1 MRDVIQLY
9 VTDFTISRSF
19 RNFYNGFKDRKYL
32 ILHTLISA
40 QMVDFQKPVPQYLNE
55 KQNIIRLI
63 LFTALFALVFIN
75 AYSPFGAD
83 RWYNLT
89 RLEFFTYSSLTILIG
104 VLVVVISRIIMYHE
118 CKRHSINL
126 WQYLAWIFAEIF
138 SMALTYSI
146 FEKLILKDAR
156 NLTDLVKN
164 SLRNTSLVLLLP
176 YSILW
181 LYFSW
186 KDKKEQIER
195 MEDYPHNSD
204 KTRNMIPF
212 YDDKGILKF
221 SVKKE
226 NLLYLESAENYVN
239 ICYLNK
245 GKVSKYLLR
254 DTLKKIEENFS
265 GSEIVRCHRSY
276 MVNFEKVKVIR
287 KDRDGLKLEFDN
299 PSVTD
304 IPVSK
309 TYVDTV
315 MQTFSKYYQTTDLS

>member
-1 MRDVIQLY
+1 
-9 VTDFTISRSF
+9 
-19 RNFYNGFKDRKYL
+19 
-32 ILHTLISA
+32 
-40 QMVDFQKPVPQYLNE
+40 MVDFQKPVHPYLYE

-104 VLVVVISRIIMYHE
+104 VLVVVISRIMMYYV
-118 CKRHSINL
+118 CKRHTINI
-126 WQYLAWIFAEIF
+126 WQYLLWIFAEIL
-138 SMALTYSI
+138 SMALTYAL
-146 FEKLILKDAR
+146 FEKLFLKDSR
-156 NLTDLVKN
+156 LFTDLLKN
-164 SLRNTSLVLLLP
+164 SSRNTALVLLLP

-186 KDKKEQIER
+186 QDKKEQIER
-195 MEDYPHNSD
+195 LADLPPFSENS
-204 KTRNMIPF
+204 RNMIPF

-221 SVKKE
+221 SIKKE

-245 GKVSKYLLR
+245 GKVSKYLHR

-265 GSEIVRCHRSY
+265 GTEIIRCHRSY

-299 PSVTD
+299 PTVTD

-309 TYVDTV
+309 TYVNTV
-315 MQTFSKYYQTTDLS
+315 MQTFSKYCQTVDLS

>member
-1 MRDVIQLY
+1 MI
-9 VTDFTISRSF
+9 
-19 RNFYNGFKDRKYL
+19 
-32 ILHTLISA
+32 
-40 QMVDFQKPVPQYLNE
+40 DFQKPIPPYLNK
-55 KQNIIRLI
+55 KQNIVRLI
-63 LFTALFALVFIN
+63 LFTSLFALVFIN

-89 RLEFFTYSSLTILIG
+89 KLEFFTYSSLTILVG
-104 VLVVVISRIIMYHE
+104 VLVVVISRIIMYHL
-118 CKRHSINL
+118 CKRHIVII
-126 WQYLAWIFAEIF
+126 WQYLLWIFAEVF
-138 SMALTYSI
+138 SMAVTYAL

-156 NLTDLVKN
+156 VFNDLVKI
-164 SLRNTSLVLLLP
+164 SSRNTALVLLLP

-195 MEDYPHNSD
+195 LAESPSVSENA
-204 KTRNMIPF
+204 RNMIPF

-221 SVKKE
+221 SIKKE

-245 GKVSKYLLR
+245 GKVSKYLHR
-254 DTLKKIEENFS
+254 DTLKKMEENFS
-265 GSEIVRCHRSY
+265 GTEIIRCHRSY
-276 MVNFEKVKVIR
+276 IVNFEKVKVIR
-287 KDRDGLKLEFDN
+287 KDRDGLKLAFDD

-309 TYVDTV
+309 TYVNTV
-315 MQTFSKYYQTTDLS
+315 MQTFSKYCQTLDLS

>member
-1 MRDVIQLY
+1 M
-9 VTDFTISRSF
+9 F
-19 RNFYNGFKDRKYL
+19 
-32 ILHTLISA
+32 
-40 QMVDFQKPVPQYLNE
+40 DFQKPIPSYLNE

-63 LFTALFALVFIN
+63 LFTSLFALVFIN

-89 RLEFFTYSSLTILIG
+89 RLEFFTYSSLTILLG
-104 VLVVVISRIIMYHE
+104 VLVVVISRIIMYHF
-118 CKRHSINL
+118 CKRHSLNI
-126 WQYLAWIFAEIF
+126 WQYLIWIFAEIF
-138 SMALTYSI
+138 SMAVVYAM
-146 FEKLILKDAR
+146 FEKLFLKDAR
-156 NLTDLVKN
+156 IFSDLVKN
-164 SLRNTSLVLLLP
+164 SSRNTALVLLLP
-176 YSILW
+176 YSVLW

-186 KDKKEQIER
+186 RDKKEQIER
-195 MEDYPHNSD
+195 LADYPPSLES
-204 KTRNMIPF
+204 TRNMIPF

-221 SVKKE
+221 SIKKE

-265 GSEIVRCHRSY
+265 GTEIIRCHRSY

-309 TYVDTV
+309 TYINTV
-315 MQTFSKYYQTTDLS
+315 MLTFSKYYQTIDPG

>member
-1 MRDVIQLY
+1 MIDL
-9 VTDFTISRSF
+9 
-19 RNFYNGFKDRKYL
+19 
-32 ILHTLISA
+32 
-40 QMVDFQKPVPQYLNE
+40 QKPIPPYLNE

-63 LFTALFALVFIN
+63 LFTSLFALVFIN

-89 RLEFFTYSSLTILIG
+89 RFEFFTYSSLTILLG
-104 VLVVVISRIIMYHE
+104 VLVVVISRILMYHV
-118 CKRHSINL
+118 CKRHTINI
-126 WQYLAWIFAEIF
+126 WQYLLWIFAEIF
-138 SMALTYSI
+138 SMALAYGL
-146 FEKLILKDAR
+146 FEKLFLKDAR
-156 NLTDLVKN
+156 MFTELVKN
-164 SLRNTSLVLLLP
+164 SSRNTALVLLLP
-176 YSILW
+176 YSVLW

-186 KDKKEQIER
+186 RDKKEQIER
-195 MEDYPHNSD
+195 LADYPSSSEN
-204 KTRNMIPF
+204 TRNMIPF

-221 SVKKE
+221 SIKKE

-265 GSEIVRCHRSY
+265 GTEIVRCHRSY

-287 KDRDGLKLEFDN
+287 KDKDGLKLEFDN

-309 TYVDTV
+309 TYVNTV
-315 MQTFSKYYQTTDLS
+315 MQTFSKYCQTSDLS